1 MGGISDRQLQIE
13 RMTDRDVQSIHWS
26 LFKEWTA
33 RMERCCPHPV
43 TCIHEESDP
52 EMEMFRHELRSRNE
66 AV

>member
-1 MGGISDRQLQIE
+1 MGGISDRQLEIE
-13 RMTDRDVQSIHWS
+13 RMKDRDVQRIHWS
-26 LFKEWTA
+26 YFKEWTA
-33 RMERCCPHPV
+33 RMELCCPHPV

>member
-1 MGGISDRQLQIE
+1 MDGQSQRILEIE
-13 RMTDRDVQSIHWS
+13 RMNDRDVQRIHWS

-52 EMEMFRHELRSRNE
+52 EMELFRHELRTRNG